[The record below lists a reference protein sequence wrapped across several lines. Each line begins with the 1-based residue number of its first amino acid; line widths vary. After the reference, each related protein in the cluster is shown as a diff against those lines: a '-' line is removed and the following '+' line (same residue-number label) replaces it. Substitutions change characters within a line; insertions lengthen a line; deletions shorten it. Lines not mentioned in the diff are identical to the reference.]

1 MTAPLVTAAPGDK
14 SRAGGAG
21 MSKSIFDYQ
30 GLCERVAGRVD
41 MVEELLGMLRAS
53 YPVDRQQLLEKLHA
67 ADARSAR
74 DIAHRVKG
82 QLQTLGLKCAAERA
96 SQLERLSRDG
106 QLEQALAALAD
117 LDSEFRRFEELE
129 LERRCVVSH

>member
-1 MTAPLVTAAPGDK
+1 
-14 SRAGGAG
+14 
-21 MSKSIFDYQ
+21 MSSSVFDYQ

-41 MVEELLGMLRAS
+41 MVEELLDMLRAS
-53 YPVDRQQLLEKLHA
+53 FPLDRQQLQERLHA

-82 QLQTLGLKCAAERA
+82 QLQTLGLKSAAEQA
-96 SQLERLSRDG
+96 SQLERLSCEGR
-106 QLEQALAALAD
+106 LEQALAALAD
-117 LDSEFRRFEELE
+117 LDEEFRRFEDLE